1 MQNQKNDLGIKKI
14 DLGIVILT
22 KRKVNNFLKTEIFLK
37 KFLTNSL
44 IEPERFFK
52 NLPILCK
59 VVTTGGF
66 RSSNLLIFDLRSTP
80 SFDSVQRTVES
91 FDTINRQL
99 IERPELLDTLKE
111 KFMEYQTIL
120 KGDIPQH
127 IQDEAFVRDT
137 SQSDHYRMDM
147 VWGYLRQRFP
157 LLSEIA

>member
-52 NLPILCK
+52 SLPILCK
-59 VVTTGGF
+59 VVTTYHWRIPF
-66 RSSNLLIFDLRSTP
+66 FKITSLLIFDLRSTP

-91 FDTINRQL
+91 FDTISRQL
-99 IERPELLDTLKE
+99 IERLELLNTSEED
-111 KFMEYQTIL
+111 FIEYQAMV
-120 KGDIPQH
+120 KGDVPQH
-127 IQDEAFVRDT
+127 IWDESFVKDT
-137 SQSDHYRMDM
+137 SRSDHYRMDI
-147 VWGYLRQRFP
+147 V
-157 LLSEIA
+157 

>member
-91 FDTINRQL
+91 FDTISRQL
-99 IERPELLDTLKE
+99 IERLELLNTSEED
-111 KFMEYQTIL
+111 FIEYQAMV
-120 KGDIPQH
+120 KGDVPQH
-127 IQDEAFVRDT
+127 IWDESFIKDT
-137 SQSDHYRMDM
+137 SQSDHYHMDK
-147 VWGYLRQRFP
+147 VWDYL
-157 LLSEIA
+157 